1 MQPADNLVKESSE
14 RAMSEDQAK
23 KPNGWYVRHEGL
35 SMGPFS
41 GAKIRHLLQTGEL
54 TLDDQISVDNK
65 QWQRMLEV
73 PEVVPL
79 PMRAEAGDPEALA
92 HLKQRQEA
100 EVSTLAEENRIPWP
114 ALSVALLVVVGILAG
129 AFWVGM
135 PDRVDTPTCE
145 AEPAPGVNWRNCLL
159 PGIDVGSASLAGAN
173 LNTAVLREAKLSATN
188 LSHADIGY
196 ADLRAA
202 DLRYADLSGSRLL
215 GANLQKTDLRGA
227 NLSGTDLRFADLSGA
242 LLEQADL
249 SEAILDGAIWV
260 DGVSCAEQS
269 IGRCVPERP

>member
-1 MQPADNLVKESSE
+1 
-14 RAMSEDQAK
+14 
-23 KPNGWYVRHEGL
+23 
-35 SMGPFS
+35 MGPFS

-54 TLDDQISVDNK
+54 TLDDQISVDRK

-73 PEVVPL
+73 AEVVPL

-114 ALSVALLVVVGILAG
+114 ALTVALLVVVGILVG

-135 PDRVDTPTCE
+135 PDRIDTPACE
-145 AEPAPGVNWRNCLL
+145 AEPAPGVNWRNCML
-159 PGIDVGSASLAGAN
+159 PGVDVGSASLAGAN
-173 LNTAVLREAKLSATN
+173 LNTAILRGAKLSATN
-188 LSHADIGY
+188 LSQADIGY
-196 ADLRAA
+196 ANLSGA

-215 GANLQKTDLRGA
+215 GANLQGADLRGA
-227 NLSGTDLRFADLSGA
+227 NLSGSDLRFADLSGA
-242 LLEQADL
+242 LIDQADL
-249 SEAILDGAIWV
+249 SQSIMDGAIWA
-260 DGVSCAEQS
+260 DGITCAEQS